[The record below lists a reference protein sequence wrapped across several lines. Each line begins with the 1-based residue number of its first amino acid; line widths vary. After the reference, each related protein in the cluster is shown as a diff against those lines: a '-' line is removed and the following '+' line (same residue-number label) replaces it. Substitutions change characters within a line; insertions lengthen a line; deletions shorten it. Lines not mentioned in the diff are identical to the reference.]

1 MRFCRVQSSEPCGG
15 IPLSTDLRH
24 VICAVVNDV
33 FGIARD
39 GLTPGEW
46 DGQLRRAAPPV
57 CGDVVMFNN
66 ALQKVMD
73 RCCDEPVSLA
83 LARAYLGPRCHEGI
97 GCRMKTARRACLPAA
112 MRTAAKC

>member
-1 MRFCRVQSSEPCGG
+1 MRFCRLQSSEPCGC
-15 IPLSTDLRH
+15 IPLSTDLSH
-24 VICAVVNDV
+24 LFCAVVNDV

-83 LARAYLGPRCHEGI
+83 LAPD
-97 GCRMKTARRACLPAA
+97 
-112 MRTAAKC
+112 